1 MTDELEQAAHKGQ
14 PSAGSEAQPGKKPSF
29 VSLNFILLFIAHFI
43 VVSVYFLLM
52 TTMAAHAIQAFAC
65 SESTAGL
72 VASIFLV
79 GGGLSRI
86 WAGRYVEAIG
96 LKRSSLIALALMLAC
111 CLTYFPSDLSL
122 PLMLVIRFL
131 HGVSFGIANTAMP
144 ALVTKIIPVEVMG
157 EGTGWFLL
165 SNSLG
170 VGIGPL
176 FGLLVSSNFDYTML
190 YWLCSGTAVVA
201 IVVTLVLSA
210 GKAPSEGTKAAIRA
224 LPKFKASTILDPGTR
239 RFSFYMLL
247 IALSYSSITAF
258 IGSYASEIGLGL
270 WAPFVFLVY
279 SIVLIIVRPVAG
291 RRQDRLGENAVLYP
305 SIASMAGGG
314 IFCALCAIWPSPV
327 LLLLVGVFA
336 ATGFGTALSAGMAV
350 IGRDAAGESAAMG
363 ISTFFLLCDIGCGI
377 GPFLLGFVVTA
388 LGYAPMYLVC
398 AAIAIVCVVYYHFA
412 HGRSHKR
419 PRDAERSS

>member
-1 MTDELEQAAHKGQ
+1 MESNNQISSGSATKEAASTK
-14 PSAGSEAQPGKKPSF
+14 AKKPGF
-29 VSLNFILLFIAHFI
+29 VSVNFVLLFIAHFI

-52 TTMAAHAIQAFAC
+52 TTMARHAVEAFAC
-65 SESTAGL
+65 SDSTAGL

-86 WAGRYVEAIG
+86 LAGRYVEVIG
-96 LKRSSLIALALMLAC
+96 LKRSSLIALVLMLVC
-111 CLTYFPSDLSL
+111 CLLYPVGDLSL
-122 PLMLVIRFL
+122 PLMLVIRFM
-131 HGVSFGIANTAMP
+131 HCVSFGVANTAMP

-176 FGLLVSSNFDYTML
+176 FGLLVSNSFDYSSL

-201 IVVTLVLSA
+201 IAVTLVLSA
-210 GKAPSEGTKAAIRA
+210 GKAPHEGVREAARK
-224 LPKFKASTILDPGTR
+224 LPPFKASTILDPGTR
-239 RFSFYMLL
+239 RFSVYMLL
-247 IALSYSSITAF
+247 TALSYSAITAF
-258 IGSYASEIGLGL
+258 ISSYAHEIGLGF

-279 SIVLIIVRPVAG
+279 SIVLILVRPIAG
-291 RRQDRLGENAVLYP
+291 RMQDRRGENSVLYP
-305 SIASMAGGG
+305 SLASMAGGG

-350 IGRDAAGESAAMG
+350 IGREAAGGSSAAG

-377 GPFLLGFVVTA
+377 GPFLLGFAVTA
-388 LGYAPMYLVC
+388 LGYAPMYL
-398 AAIAIVCVVYYHFA
+398 ASAGIAILSVVYYHFA
-412 HGRSHKR
+412 HGRTHKG
-419 PRDAERSS
+419 RSGYRID